1 MKPRGYPS
9 YTLSS
14 GLPPHQA
21 GEEGTSIGMS
31 GWRDELGQQEA
42 ILSCKSV
49 QVYKGKEVALVE
61 NKVKERLVKEI
72 EDLS

>member
-1 MKPRGYPS
+1 
-9 YTLSS
+9 
-14 GLPPHQA
+14 
-21 GEEGTSIGMS
+21 MS